1 MLFSSQQD
9 HDTQRLYRLYD
20 FSKSQ
25 IIHPDGFCCVAGK
38 VNSADKLYLVIESV
52 KRDTQPW
59 PAAPGPAGFQ
69 RSRSRRTRRRPT
81 SYETLIS
88 FVPPANHTSLFFFR
102 MPIRHLPVRPTPHPG
117 VFLNRWLWFPS

>member
-52 KRDTQPW
+52 KRDTQHQLDSNALA
-59 PAAPGPAGFQ
+59 PAERAGG
-69 RSRSRRTRRRPT
+69 RP
-81 SYETLIS
+81 YETLIS

-102 MPIRHLPVRPTPHPG
+102 MPIRHLPVRPLLTLG
-117 VFLNRWLWFPS
+117 YF

>member
-1 MLFSSQQD
+1 MYSLAASRVVLLFSSQQD

-52 KRDTQPW
+52 KRDTQHQLDSNALA
-59 PAAPGPAGFQ
+59 PAERAGG
-69 RSRSRRTRRRPT
+69 RP
-81 SYETLIS
+81 L
-88 FVPPANHTSLFFFR
+88 
-102 MPIRHLPVRPTPHPG
+102 
-117 VFLNRWLWFPS
+117 

>member
-1 MLFSSQQD
+1 MIDFRRESAVTHPTEGRPLPVLFSSQQD

-52 KRDTQPW
+52 KRDTQHQLDSNALA
-59 PAAPGPAGFQ
+59 PASGSHESAVPALE
-69 RSRSRRTRRRPT
+69 
-81 SYETLIS
+81 ETVS
-88 FVPPANHTSLFFFR
+88 S
-102 MPIRHLPVRPTPHPG
+102 
-117 VFLNRWLWFPS
+117 

>member
-1 MLFSSQQD
+1 MPLPVLFSSQQD

-52 KRDTQPW
+52 KIPNTSW
-59 PAAPGPAGFQ
+59 I
-69 RSRSRRTRRRPT
+69 PT
-81 SYETLIS
+81 LSLPQNAQEADPYETLIS

-102 MPIRHLPVRPTPHPG
+102 MPIRHLPVRPLLTLG
-117 VFLNRWLWFPS
+117 YF

>member
-52 KRDTQPW
+52 KRIPNTSW
-59 PAAPGPAGFQ
+59 I
-69 RSRSRRTRRRPT
+69 PT
-81 SYETLIS
+81 LSLPQNAQKADPYETLIS

-102 MPIRHLPVRPTPHPG
+102 MPIRHLPVRPLLTLG
-117 VFLNRWLWFPS
+117 YFLTVGFGSLLDRS

>member
-38 VNSADKLYLVIESV
+38 VNSAD
-52 KRDTQPW
+52 
-59 PAAPGPAGFQ
+59 
-69 RSRSRRTRRRPT
+69 
-81 SYETLIS
+81 S
-88 FVPPANHTSLFFFR
+88 F
-102 MPIRHLPVRPTPHPG
+102 I
-117 VFLNRWLWFPS
+117 W

>member
-52 KRDTQPW
+52 KRDTQHHGW
-59 PAAPGPAGFQ
+59 I
-69 RSRSRRTRRRPT
+69 PT
-81 SYETLIS
+81 LSLPQNAQEADPYETLIRS

-102 MPIRHLPVRPTPHPG
+102 MPIRHLPVRPLLTLG
-117 VFLNRWLWFPS
+117 YF